1 MAGKYEKVLAAAR
14 LQKQRKKEKGAA
26 LGNIL
31 SLVGTVAG
39 TAFGGPAGAAIGGG
53 LGKAIGGFAGGDKEA
68 MLEGAGAAAGGA
80 MKAKAGAGALKSLF
94 AGLEGAKSL
103 AAANALVKQS
113 KVDISKLGD
122 EDRNKLMSL
131 IGRFN

>member
-14 LQKQRKKEKGAA
+14 LQKQRKKEKGDA

-53 LGKAIGGFAGGDKEA
+53 LGKAVGGFVGGDKEA

-80 MKAKAGAGALKSLF
+80 MKAKAGAGALKSLMT
-94 AGLEGAKSL
+94 GLEGAKNL
-103 AAANALVKQS
+103 AAANALVKAS